1 MPRNPLLVS
10 AAALVGAMALSGC
23 ETVSETM
30 GMEDEAGMMEEE
42 TGMAM
47 GGPLATEPPGGDYQ
61 LVSNLVEL
69 PEYLPGI
76 GTLYVDPNT
85 LPAGPFLAYNREGE
99 LVSTVYM
106 VPLEQMQAQ
115 QEFADLAVGPGEVD
129 HVQMYYN
136 AGHPGVPQPHYH
148 IVLWRIPPD
157 EAAQL

>member
-23 ETVSETM
+23 ETMSETM
-30 GMEDEAGMMEEE
+30 GMEEEA
-42 TGMAM
+42 GMAM

-61 LVSNLVEL
+61 LVSTLDDL

-76 GTLYVDPNT
+76 GTHYVDPET
-85 LPAGPFLAYNREGE
+85 LPAGPFLAYNRDGE

-115 QEFADLAVGPGEVD
+115 QEFANLAVGPGQVD